1 MPFATL
7 SQDVDTLAH
16 IQDFFFAA
24 IFILFLLAWK
34 AAPCFQDLLQDPY
47 GEDVASVFFA
57 SQEQIPEQKPTA
69 GDAEAHGQSKDTFA
83 FSGPIDI
90 HSQAPIA
97 EKSILE
103 SALEARLQRCEMEK
117 AKLSLRLAEAGGSL
131 GALRAQMDG
140 LSGWETEL
148 KSRQND
154 FEKSLDARQHR
165 MERLEQAS
173 LASIRER
180 ERSVRESEQEMT
192 DFHAELLTLRK
203 DLREARS
210 SIGLRDVEID
220 SLNGDCSKLEGH
232 LTRLQQQTSQ
242 QKSTIARLSK
252 SNEEAEKKIQVLT
265 EQQFSAEQ
273 GRILATKR
281 ATSLAEELQTG
292 IEHDRQIRRLKKEK
306 AKLESEKTG
315 LEKQLALKKAAEA
328 YAEGFNERPAG
339 SRLVIKRLM
348 SQNARL
354 QRALS
359 EKAEVNALEPR
370 RPSVSLPAPAAA
382 ESSDMA
388 GDSQLKV
395 ADDKEPE
402 QPPAASPPPPQPSPP
417 PPPPAAQVPESTGP
431 AIPEVHPS
439 DEDGR
444 PAAISDTRPGDE
456 DGAPGPS
463 LGASKSPVGIARPK
477 AKASPFMPQK
487 GKAPRRGGGI
497 RK

>member
-7 SQDVDTLAH
+7 PQDVATLAH

-24 IFILFLLAWK
+24 ILLLFLLAWK
-34 AAPCFQDLLQDPY
+34 AAPCFEGLLQDPY
-47 GEDVASVFFA
+47 GEDVASVFAA
-57 SQEQIPEQKPTA
+57 SQAQIPEQKPTA
-69 GDAEAHGQSKDTFA
+69 GDTGARGQSTAFA

-103 SALEARLQRCEMEK
+103 SALEAQLQRCEMEK
-117 AKLSLRLAEAGGSL
+117 ARLSRQLAEAEGNV
-131 GALRAQMDG
+131 GALRAQMDR

-148 KSRQND
+148 KSQQSD
-154 FEKSLDARQHR
+154 FEKSLDARKR
-165 MERLEQAS
+165 SMELLEQAS

-192 DFHAELLTLRK
+192 EFHAELLTLRK

-232 LTRLQQQTSQ
+232 LTRLQQETSQ
-242 QKSTIARLSK
+242 QKSTLARLSK
-252 SNEEAEKKIQVLT
+252 SNEEAEKTIPVLT
-265 EQQFSAEQ
+265 EQKFSAEQ

-281 ATSLAEELQTG
+281 ATSLAEELQAG

-306 AKLESEKTG
+306 AKLESEKAG
-315 LEKQLALKKAAEA
+315 LEKQLARKKAAEA
-328 YAEGFNERPAG
+328 YAEGLNERPAG
-339 SRLVIKRLM
+339 HRLVVKRLM
-348 SQNARL
+348 AKNARL

-359 EKAEVNALEPR
+359 EKSAEVNALESW
-370 RPSVSLPAPAAA
+370 RPSVSSTAPAAA
-382 ESSDMA
+382 ESSTMA
-388 GDSQLKV
+388 GDSQPKV

-402 QPPAASPPPPQPSPP
+402 RPSAPSPP
-417 PPPPAAQVPESTGP
+417 PPPPSSPPPAPQVPRGSGP
-431 AIPEVHPS
+431 AIPEQRPS

-444 PAAISDTRPGDE
+444 PAAISDKRPGDE
-456 DGAPGPS
+456 DGAQGPS
-463 LGASKSPVGIARPK
+463 AGASKPPVGIARPK
-477 AKASPFMPQK
+477 PKPSIFMPQK
-487 GKAPRRGGGI
+487 GKAPRRGGGV
-497 RK
+497 KK

>member
-359 EKAEVNALEPR
+359 EKAEVNALEP
-370 RPSVSLPAPAAA
+370 
-382 ESSDMA
+382 
-388 GDSQLKV
+388 
-395 ADDKEPE
+395 
-402 QPPAASPPPPQPSPP
+402 
-417 PPPPAAQVPESTGP
+417 
-431 AIPEVHPS
+431 
-439 DEDGR
+439 
-444 PAAISDTRPGDE
+444 
-456 DGAPGPS
+456 
-463 LGASKSPVGIARPK
+463 
-477 AKASPFMPQK
+477 
-487 GKAPRRGGGI
+487 
-497 RK
+497 